1 MQSVGWEIHSD
12 QLPPTIQICVFNNKR
27 NIGPS
32 APLKHRDALPAES
45 PNTHKGPLRIPHG
58 ILRPLVSGTQRLPQ
72 SSRAEPETA
81 VTREADHPGL
91 TWGTSPFRPNR
102 APGCLASGVS

>member
-32 APLKHRDALPAES
+32 APLEHQGALPAES
-45 PNTHKGPLRIPHG
+45 PDTRKGPHRIPHG
-58 ILRPLVSGTQRLPQ
+58 ILRPLVSGTQLLPGGRFEQ
-72 SSRAEPETA
+72 QISGYLPCKKRACLQRILCPLKLR
-81 VTREADHPGL
+81 RE
-91 TWGTSPFRPNR
+91 
-102 APGCLASGVS
+102 LASQVCL